1 MITAIEIRS
10 QQFGK
15 SLRGFNQEEVKEF
28 ISRLAQDYETL
39 YSDNAGLKEKIQ
51 RLEEDLKKYRRL
63 EETMNSTLIL
73 AQQAAE
79 DLKGNARKEA
89 SLMLDEAKKRISDI
103 MTIYHEIIKRLNLFN
118 AELKGQLGAH
128 MEILDANHRKVEE
141 MSGFFYGADIK
152 VVMERLEKIGSEE
165 L

>member
-15 SLRGFNQEEVKEF
+15 SLRGFDQEEVKQF

-39 YSDNAGLKEKIQ
+39 YSDNSELREKIQ
-51 RLEEDLKKYRRL
+51 KLEYDLQKYRRI

-89 SLMLDEAKKRISDI
+89 ALMLDEAKKRISEI
-103 MTIYHEIIKRLNLFN
+103 MTIYHDIIKRLNIFN
-118 AELKGQLGAH
+118 AELKGQMSAH
-128 MEILDANHRKVEE
+128 LEILETNHRKVEE

-152 VVMERLEKIGSEE
+152 LVMERLERIGPED

>member
-15 SLRGFNQEEVKEF
+15 SLRGFDQEEVREF

-39 YSDNAGLKEKIQ
+39 YSDNAGLKEKVQ
-51 RLEEDLKKYRRL
+51 RLEDDLQKYRRL
-63 EETMNSTLIL
+63 EGTMNNTLIL

-89 SLMLDEAKKRISDI
+89 SLMLDETKKRISDI
-103 MTIYHEIIKRLNLFN
+103 MTMYHEVIKRLNIFN
-118 AELKGQLGAH
+118 AELKGQMTAH
-128 MEILDANHRKVEE
+128 MEILETNHRKVEE

-152 VVMERLEKIGSEE
+152 VVMERLEKIGPED